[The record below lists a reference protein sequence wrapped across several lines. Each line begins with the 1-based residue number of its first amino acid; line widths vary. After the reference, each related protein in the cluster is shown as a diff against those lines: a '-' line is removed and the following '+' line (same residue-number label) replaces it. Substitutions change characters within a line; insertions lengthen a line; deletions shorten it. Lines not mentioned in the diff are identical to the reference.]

1 MMEPLE
7 VIKAFGHA
15 NILGT
20 HKTTI
25 EITKEKDLTLK
36 GDCIIGIKADK
47 ACSDL
52 NIKLKQEIRKES
64 KFKVVIKL
72 NNISETFYGW
82 GHKGLK
88 LSSSR
93 DFVFRKSNFISNRTI
108 LINCTKSSQDLNRTL
123 IEKLKN
129 ENQLIEL
136 TIGLSDE

>member
-1 MMEPLE
+1 MESLE

-52 NIKLKQEIRKES
+52 NIKLKQEIRREN

-88 LSSSR
+88 LRSSR
-93 DFVFRKSNFISNRTI
+93 DIVFRKSNFICNRTI

>member
-1 MMEPLE
+1 MESLE
-7 VIKAFGHA
+7 VLKAFGHA

-36 GDCIIGIKADK
+36 GDCIIGINADK

-52 NIKLKQEIRKES
+52 NIKLKQEIRKEN

-93 DFVFRKSNFISNRTI
+93 DIVFRKSNFICNRTI